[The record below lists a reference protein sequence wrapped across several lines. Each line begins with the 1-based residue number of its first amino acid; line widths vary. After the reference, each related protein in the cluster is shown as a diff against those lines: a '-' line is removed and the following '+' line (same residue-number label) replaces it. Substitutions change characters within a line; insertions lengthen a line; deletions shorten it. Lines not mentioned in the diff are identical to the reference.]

1 MTYMK
6 FTCMFLDEKILVW
19 VVGFESGCNLG
30 LIAMLVVAEQQDIT
44 IIKLYRYQ
52 IWDMNREQSFPSL

>member
-1 MTYMK
+1 
-6 FTCMFLDEKILVW
+6 MFLDEKILVW

-30 LIAMLVVAEQQDIT
+30 LIAVLVVAEQLDIT